1 MLNWIKFIVVFLLV
15 LTSIITITVLY
26 NAGKPFS
33 VATKAAIESALSS
46 GQVVSVSSAELFNG
60 TVPMVTVFGEDADG
74 EETAVFVNP
83 QWKDGFE
90 EVKLADGISA
100 EQAVANVTQELN
112 VKKILHVTLGIEVEG
127 PVWEVAFT
135 SDNDKLN
142 YVYVFFD
149 TGQWWKRILNL

>member
-1 MLNWIKFIVVFLLV
+1 MLNWVKFIVVFLLA
-15 LTSIITITVLY
+15 LTTVITITVLY

-33 VATKAAIESALSS
+33 VATKAAIDSALSS
-46 GQVVSVSSAELFNG
+46 GQIVSTSSAEPFNG
-60 TVPMVTVFGEDADG
+60 TVPMVTVFGVDADG

-83 QWKDGFE
+83 QWEDGFE

-100 EQAVANVTQELN
+100 ERAIANVKQELN
-112 VKKILHVTLGIEVEG
+112 VKKILHVTLGLEAEG

>member
-15 LTSIITITVLY
+15 LTSVITITVLY

-33 VATKAAIESALSS
+33 VATKAAIDAALSS
-46 GQVVSVSSAELFNG
+46 GQVVSTSSAEPFNG
-60 TVPMVTVFGEDADG
+60 TFSMVTVIGIDADG

-83 QWKDGFE
+83 QWEDGFE

-100 EQAVANVTQELN
+100 EQAVANVKKELD
-112 VKKILHVTLGIEVEG
+112 VKKILHVTLGLEVEG

-135 SDNDKLN
+135 SDNGKLN